1 MAEESDLEK
10 SEAASP
16 RRLEKAREE
25 GQIARSRELGTFMM
39 LAAGVAGVWLSGS
52 MLYQGLTGVLRRGL
66 GFEPRVAQDPGVM
79 VEQAVHGAG
88 RALLTVLPMFG
99 MLAVVAVLSAVLLGG
114 FVFSTKPLEPNFSKL
129 SLWSGIKRMF
139 SAQTVV
145 ELVKALAKAAL
156 VGGVAVWVIWHY
168 HDDMLGLMHV
178 APSAALTSAMSL
190 VALCSALIVGS
201 LLFVVLLDVP
211 WQIWNHLKKL
221 RMTKEDVRQEHKEGE
236 GDPHVK
242 GRIRQ
247 QQRAMARRRMMS
259 EVPGAD
265 VVVTNP
271 THYAVALK
279 YADGAAG
286 APRVVAKGTGLIAAR
301 IRELAAEHRIP
312 TLEAPPLIVQ
322 ATITIAT
329 AIIAEAS
336 LSFLGQRRGRLLVIQ
351 TRRLQDGVQLRR
363 LCAVFGAPR
372 QQGLYAR
379 GGVDHHLGL
388 TLVSLSRQ
396 QRAIQLG
403 L

>member
-221 RMTKEDVRQEHKEGE
+221 RMTKEDVRQEHKESE

-279 YADGAAG
+279 YADGEAG
-286 APRVVAKGTGLIAAR
+286 APRVVAKGSGLIAAR

-312 TLEAPPLIVQ
+312 TLEAPPLARALHQHV
-322 ATITIAT
+322 
-329 AIIAEAS
+329 E
-336 LSFLGQRRGRLLVIQ
+336 LGQEIPTALYTAVAEVLAWVF
-351 TRRLQDGVQLRR
+351 QLRSWR
-363 LCAVFGAPR
+363 PGLGREPQAPTALVVPAELDPHSPTAAQGA
-372 QQGLYAR
+372 
-379 GGVDHHLGL
+379 
-388 TLVSLSRQ
+388 
-396 QRAIQLG
+396 
-403 L
+403 